1 MLELRHLQ
9 VLRAIAQAGSLAGA
23 ARALHYAQPTVTHHL
38 GALESHF
45 DAPLVQ
51 RGPRGAN
58 LTELGETLLPH
69 AEAILERVQLAE
81 RVVRGQAERGART
94 LHIGTFPTAGALL
107 LPPAVKALRQKGV
120 HIALTEGELPTL
132 LRGLLAREL
141 QAALVF
147 SQPGDRLDLDEDFEL
162 HPLLT
167 DPLLLVMPHD
177 HRCAALEEVPLSQL
191 RDDDWVGAADP
202 RDPCD
207 RVLSWACARHG
218 FEPVHVMR
226 TDDYAMV
233 QGFVAA
239 GTGVALVPRLALG
252 APRDD
257 IAVRP
262 LQGPPLARE
271 ISVAVL
277 RSTVAASAQDLVTA
291 LTLRARQITRQ
302 WGDSLPAARG
312 PANH

>member
-9 VLRAIAQAGSLAGA
+9 VLKAIAQEGSLAGA

-38 GALESHF
+38 TVLEAHF
-45 DAPLVQ
+45 DAALVQ
-51 RGPRGAN
+51 RGPRGAV

-69 AEAILERVQLAE
+69 AEAVLERLQLAE
-81 RVVRGQAERGART
+81 WEVRGLAERGTRT
-94 LHIGTFPTAGALL
+94 LRIGTFPTAGALL
-107 LPPAVKALRQKGV
+107 LPPAVKALNQKGV
-120 HIALTEGELPTL
+120 HISLAEGELPSL
-132 LRGLLAREL
+132 LRGLRSREL

-167 DPLLLVMPHD
+167 DPLLLVMPD
-177 HRCAALEEVPLSQL
+177 NHRCAALDRVPLQEL

-207 RVLSWACARHG
+207 RVLSWACAQHG

-257 IAVRP
+257 LAVRP
-262 LQGPPLARE
+262 LEGPPLARE
-271 ISVAVL
+271 ISVAIL
-277 RSTVAASAQDLVTA
+277 RSTVAPSAQELVAA
-291 LTLRARQITRQ
+291 LTRQAGHITRQ
-302 WGDSLPAARG
+302 WESHVKDAG
-312 PANH
+312 